1 MRIAACVAFA
11 VVGAALAACGEEPP
25 PAAKPAPAMSKGPQ
39 ISYQVLKPAE
49 MTLPSKY
56 PIKTCAACGKELPP
70 TREARYGISYKGYE
84 LQLCSEKCSAEFER
98 DPEGCVLK
106 MNPRAIF
113 TPK

>member
-1 MRIAACVAFA
+1 MRIAPYVAL
-11 VVGAALAACGEEPP
+11 VVLAAALAACGEEPP
-25 PAAKPAPAMSKGPQ
+25 PAKPAPPKSTST
-39 ISYQVLKPAE
+39 ISYQVLKPSE
-49 MTLPSKY
+49 MSLPSKY
-56 PIKTCAACGKELPP
+56 PLKTCAACGKDLPP
-70 TREARYGISYKGYE
+70 DVKSRYGISYKGYE